1 MIKAFREFVLIN
13 YLLKQSAIL
22 KELYP
27 DFLFSMSA
35 LVENNF
41 VKKPSNDLDVII
53 STEVFVRLVCI
64 FRKKLPLLFY
74 HQMVYSHLYQ
84 KISGKI
90 LKELSKIE
98 IDFSSFSD
106 SYNKS
111 YKIEQTALSILHEID
126 ETALRSEIKGYSLQK
141 GVGSNTNVLG
151 RKLMNNRFF
160 AFLEDSDEEVVEY
173 YQSEANNIQ
182 FMVQILKPRHLP
194 NRFDAMK
201 KELANETRAVSN
213 AIFKLKTQKEQ
224 HRKFINYSGILNAQ
238 RIYRKNLE
246 DTRFFRVNE
255 RADRWSNCFNVG
267 MLIDNSCSIPSK
279 VPSLQK
285 IIALLVLVIKEHPDI
300 FQTIHAYA
308 QKGTAK
314 TVSLTPLVEGNTRQI
329 KKFGSLLYFNCKTVN
344 YDPFALNE
352 ILQRNNAVFN
362 SKSDNA
368 IPLIFVIGD
377 AWPVSMEKDSKREGT
392 DIMRN
397 LRELYPRMVIIN
409 IASNPCFNPDELGY
423 DYYITIKS
431 DSFSIASFKKDF
443 EQVILK
449 VVNDHVFY

>member
-1 MIKAFREFVLIN
+1 M
-13 YLLKQSAIL
+13 
-22 KELYP
+22 
-27 DFLFSMSA
+27 
-35 LVENNF
+35 
-41 VKKPSNDLDVII
+41 
-53 STEVFVRLVCI
+53 
-64 FRKKLPLLFY
+64 
-74 HQMVYSHLYQ
+74 
-84 KISGKI
+84 
-90 LKELSKIE
+90 
-98 IDFSSFSD
+98 
-106 SYNKS
+106 
-111 YKIEQTALSILHEID
+111 
-126 ETALRSEIKGYSLQK
+126 
-141 GVGSNTNVLG
+141 
-151 RKLMNNRFF
+151 
-160 AFLEDSDEEVVEY
+160 
-173 YQSEANNIQ
+173 
-182 FMVQILKPRHLP
+182 
-194 NRFDAMK
+194 
-201 KELANETRAVSN
+201 
-213 AIFKLKTQKEQ
+213 
-224 HRKFINYSGILNAQ
+224 
-238 RIYRKNLE
+238 
-246 DTRFFRVNE
+246 
-255 RADRWSNCFNVG
+255 
-267 MLIDNSCSIPSK
+267 
-279 VPSLQK
+279 QK